1 MSGSQ
6 DPTRSTTPNRKTI
19 RRGRAVPLVSRL
31 TALAVGAALL
41 AGCGSDDSGDDTT
54 AASTTAP
61 AAAQT
66 TLDLTLDFAPNA
78 VHSGLYVAQ
87 QDGSLEA
94 AGLDLKIRVPG
105 SGADGA
111 KLLAA
116 GRTDLAIMD
125 IHDVAIAREQG
136 ADLIAVGAIVQRPLA
151 AVLASRGID
160 RPRDLEGKRV
170 GVTGLPS
177 DEAALD
183 QIVRGDGGD
192 PKKVR
197 RVEIGYEAVA
207 SVLSG
212 RVAAAIGFWNAEG
225 VALQTRRPSTSV
237 FRLDEFGSPVYPE
250 LLLMS
255 TPKVLDEHGDAVAR
269 LTETLTTAYETVAT
283 GPEEQDIQTIEAL
296 TAGSGDKTIDPE
308 TTAEQLRAV
317 KQALLTEDGHAVA
330 LDRDQLRAWATWEA
344 ASGITEDPP
353 DVDAMIWSRAPGN

>member
-1 MSGSQ
+1 M
-6 DPTRSTTPNRKTI
+6 
-19 RRGRAVPLVSRL
+19 ASRL
-31 TALAVGAALL
+31 TALAASVFLL
-41 AGCGSDDSGDDTT
+41 AGCGGDDGGASSPSAATDTT
-54 AASTTAP
+54 APPST
-61 AAAQT
+61 
-66 TLDLTLDFAPNA
+66 LSLTLDFAPNA

-94 AGLDLKIRVPG
+94 AGIDLKIRVPG

-125 IHDVAIAREQG
+125 IHDVALAREQG
-136 ADLIAVGAIVQRPLA
+136 ADLVAVGAIVQRPLA
-151 AVLASRGID
+151 ALLAARGID
-160 RPRDLEGKRV
+160 RPRDLEGERV

-177 DEAALD
+177 DDAALD

-197 RVEIGYEAVA
+197 RVEIGFEAVA

-225 VALQTRRPSTSV
+225 VALQARRPGTSV
-237 FRLDEFGSPVYPE
+237 FRLDEFGAPVYPE

-255 TPKVLDEHGDAVAR
+255 TPKVLEEHGDAIER
-269 LTETLTTAYETVAT
+269 LTGTLATAYERVAT
-283 GPEEQDIQTIEAL
+283 SPDSQDSATIEAL
-296 TAGSGDKTIDPE
+296 TTGSGDQSIDPE

-317 KQALLTEDGHAVA
+317 KPALLDADGRAIA
-330 LDRDQLRAWATWEA
+330 LDRAQMREWATWEA
-344 ASGITEDPP
+344 EAGIVVKAP
-353 DVDAMIWSRAPGN
+353 DVDQLIWSRAPGR

>member
-6 DPTRSTTPNRKTI
+6 DPKRSTTLNRRTL
-19 RRGRAVPLVSRL
+19 RRRRPLPIAFRL
-31 TALAVGAALL
+31 TALAASAALL
-41 AGCGSDDSGDDTT
+41 AGCGGSDDASPSSTSTAT
-54 AASTTAP
+54 AAATP
-61 AAAQT
+61 T

-87 QDGSLEA
+87 QDGSLDA

-125 IHDVAIAREQG
+125 IHDVALAQEQG
-136 ADLIAVGAIVQRPLA
+136 AELVAVGAIVQRPLA

-160 RPRDLEGKRV
+160 RPRDLEGERV

-197 RVEIGYEAVA
+197 RVEIGFEAVA

-237 FRLDEFGSPVYPE
+237 FRLDEFGAPVYPE

-255 TPKVLDEHGDAVAR
+255 TPETLDEHGDAIER
-269 LTETLTTAYETVAT
+269 LTGALATAYQAVAT
-283 GPEEQDIQTIEAL
+283 ESDEQDAATIEAL
-296 TAGSGDKTIDPE
+296 TAGSGDKTIDPD
-308 TTAEQLRAV
+308 TTAAQLRAV
-317 KQALLTEDGHAVA
+317 RPALLTEDGRA
-330 LDRDQLRAWATWEA
+330 LAIDREQMRKWATWEA
-344 ASGITEDPP
+344 ASGITKDPP
-353 DVDAMIWSRAPGN
+353 DVDALIWSRAPGR

>member
-6 DPTRSTTPNRKTI
+6 DPQRPATLDCRTLRRRRSIPV
-19 RRGRAVPLVSRL
+19 ASRL
-31 TALAVGAALL
+31 TALVAGAALL
-41 AGCGSDDSGDDTT
+41 AGCGGSDGGASSSSASMATT
-54 AASTTAP
+54 SATP
-61 AAAQT
+61 T

-87 QDGSLEA
+87 QDGSLDA
-94 AGLDLKIRVPG
+94 AGVDLKIRVPG

-125 IHDVAIAREQG
+125 IHDVALAQEQG
-136 ADLIAVGAIVQRPLA
+136 AELVAVGAIVQRPLA

-160 RPRDLEGKRV
+160 RPRDLEGERV

-197 RVEIGYEAVA
+197 RVEIGFEAVA

-225 VALQTRRPSTSV
+225 VALQARRPSSSV
-237 FRLDEFGSPVYPE
+237 FRLDAFGAPVYPE

-255 TPKVLDEHGDAVAR
+255 TPAVLDEHGDAIER
-269 LTETLTTAYETVAT
+269 LTGALATAYRAVAT
-283 GPEEQDIQTIEAL
+283 GSGEQDAATIEAL

-317 KQALLTEDGHAVA
+317 RPALVTEAGRA
-330 LDRDQLRAWATWEA
+330 LAIDRAQMRAWATWEA
-344 ASGITEDPP
+344 ASGITADPP
-353 DVDAMIWSRAPGN
+353 DVDALIWSRAPGR